1 MSTAP
6 PAPLLPVL
14 TAGDGWVVVAKPS
27 GLAVHRGDDT
37 RDTTFLVQQA
47 RDQLGQRVWP
57 VHRLDRGTSGAVWLT
72 FDPGLLAGCQEAL
85 AAGTKRYVALVRGA
99 ALSRDLV
106 EITTPMKD
114 TKGVVREAHTSA
126 RVIGIS
132 RDPRCSLVLATP
144 RTGRFHQIRR
154 HLRDLSHPV
163 LGDGVHGDSRV
174 NRTWREERGLGRLA
188 LHNASLAVPT
198 YGIDV
203 CCPLP
208 DDLRRVW
215 SALPLWDEAV
225 AELPELA

>member
-1 MSTAP
+1 MLT
-6 PAPLLPVL
+6 VL
-14 TAGDGWVVVAKPS
+14 ARTDVWVVVAKPS

-37 RDTTFLVQQA
+37 RDDTFLVQVA
-47 RDQLGQRVWP
+47 RDQLGRKVWP
-57 VHRLDRGTSGAVWLT
+57 VHRLDRGTSGAVWLA
-72 FDPGLLAGCQEAL
+72 FDPEILAACGEAL

-99 ALSRDLV
+99 ALSRDPV

-114 TKGVVREAHTSA
+114 TRGILREAHTSA
-126 RVIGIS
+126 RVVATCES
-132 RDPRCSLVLATP
+132 PRCSLVLATP

-188 LHNASLAVPT
+188 LHNASLAVPAF
-198 YGIDV
+198 GIDV
-203 CCPLP
+203 SCPLP

-225 AELPELA
+225 AALPELA